1 MTTFAFLNNQ
11 FMKHT
16 ILITFAAL
24 LMTGCKSNDKKPE
37 DGTPLSTDERA
48 KAMADTANYT
58 TIQWL
63 DSTEKDLGKL
73 NKDQTIE
80 FTYKFKNT
88 GSRNLVFEN
97 VWAQCGCTIP
107 EKPEKPLAPGEEGFI
122 KAKYNGTG
130 SGVINKAIYIR
141 ANIKPDANDT
151 LHFTGHF
158 EETK

>member
-1 MTTFAFLNNQ
+1 
-11 FMKHT
+11 MKKIFIIASALF
-16 ILITFAAL
+16 ILAA
-24 LMTGCKSNDKKPE
+24 CKNNDKKA
-37 DGTPLSTDERA
+37 TDPATISVDEKS

-58 TIQWL
+58 SIQWI
-63 DSTEKDLGKL
+63 DSKEKDLGKL
-73 NKDQTIE
+73 NHDQTIE

-88 GSRNLVFEN
+88 GSQNLVFEN

-107 EKPEKPLAPGEEGFI
+107 EKPEKPLAPGEEGVI

-130 SGVINKAIYIR
+130 SGVINKAIYIK

>member
-1 MTTFAFLNNQ
+1 
-11 FMKHT
+11 MKKIFIIASALF
-16 ILITFAAL
+16 ILAA
-24 LMTGCKSNDKKPE
+24 CKNNDKKA
-37 DGTPLSTDERA
+37 TDPATISLDEKS

-58 TIQWL
+58 SIQWI
-63 DSTEKDLGKL
+63 DSKEKDLGKL
-73 NKDQTIE
+73 NHDQTIE

-88 GSRNLVFEN
+88 GSQNLVFEN

-107 EKPEKPLAPGEEGFI
+107 EKPEKPLAPGEEGVI

-130 SGVINKAIYIR
+130 SGVINKAIYIK